1 MTKNGRGRYEM
12 NKGNEK
18 KVIFVC
24 TGNTCRSPM
33 AEAIFR
39 YEAKRRGLQ
48 GVSVASAGTEA
59 STSGGMHP
67 FSLRTLERNGLTIEN
82 FSPSP
87 LSNEMILNAYAVICM
102 TDLQRDVVS
111 YMRWKLL
118 KDSDGAENNVYAFS
132 DFTEYQI
139 PDPYGYGE
147 DAYEQT
153 YAALSR
159 GMDAIFA
166 QLFPVT
172 DEPTDGE
179 ETIVPVETVEST
191 ETTEA
196 AVATETTEETPAK
209 TKAKKQ
215 RKPRAKKKKEGEGE
229 QPAEEGGEKT
239 PEKKKSTSKK
249 KTGTA
254 RKRTPKKE
262 NE

>member
-1 MTKNGRGRYEM
+1 MNEGNTKN
-12 NKGNEK
+12 
-18 KVIFVC
+18 VIFVC

-48 GVSVASAGTEA
+48 GVMAASAGTEA
-59 STSGGMHP
+59 SRSGAMHP
-67 FSLRTLERNGLTIEN
+67 YSLRTLEKNGLTIEN

-87 LSNEMILNAYAVICM
+87 LTDEMILDAYAVICM

-118 KDSDGAENNVYAFS
+118 KDTDGAENNVYAFS
-132 DFTEYQI
+132 DFTDYEI

-147 DAYEQT
+147 DAYLQT
-153 YAALSR
+153 YDALSR
-159 GMDAIFA
+159 GMDAVFA
-166 QLFPVT
+166 QLFPV
-172 DEPTDGE
+172 PTENVESVESSENIGVVE
-179 ETIVPVETVEST
+179 ETETLDAVQEVPPT
-191 ETTEA
+191 E
-196 AVATETTEETPAK
+196 VV
-209 TKAKKQ
+209 KKP
-215 RKPRAKKKKEGEGE
+215 RKPRKRKSA
-229 QPAEEGGEKT
+229 QTDTAEATGEKE
-239 PEKKKSTSKK
+239 PKAKKSTSKK